1 MHNYLATWER
11 SVDESDAYWLE
22 QAKSRLTWTVPPSRA
37 CRGNFAEGNMSWF
50 DDGLLNVSVNCLD
63 RHPANATAI
72 VWEGD
77 EVGDCRHI
85 TYGEALADTC
95 RLANALR
102 SLGVRKGDRA
112 CREETLGRGHARAA
126 DPGGQISHSMS
137 GRHGEM
143 WGVVG
148 GQDTPRRGTHDDGK
162 RPDRRGRQTP
172 ERQPDNERARGVEGS
187 RGRRCCVG
195 DRVCVYM
202 PMVPEA
208 AYAMLACARVG
219 AIHSV
224 VFAGFSAEALYLPV
238 SPQTSLNLPTS
249 R

>member
-126 DPGGQISHSMS
+126 DPGGADFTLHVGETWGDVGSCGRTGHS
-137 GRHGEM
+137 
-143 WGVVG
+143 
-148 GQDTPRRGTHDDGK
+148 TPGHTRRQAT
-162 RPDRRGRQTP
+162 RP
-172 ERQPDNERARGVEGS
+172 
-187 RGRRCCVG
+187 
-195 DRVCVYM
+195 
-202 PMVPEA
+202 
-208 AYAMLACARVG
+208 
-219 AIHSV
+219 
-224 VFAGFSAEALYLPV
+224 
-238 SPQTSLNLPTS
+238 
-249 R
+249 